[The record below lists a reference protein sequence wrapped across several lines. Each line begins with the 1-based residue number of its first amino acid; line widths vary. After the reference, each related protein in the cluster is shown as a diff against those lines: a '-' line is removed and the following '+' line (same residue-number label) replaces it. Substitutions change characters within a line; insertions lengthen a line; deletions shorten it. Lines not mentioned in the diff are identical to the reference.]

1 MAGRAQEQ
9 AGGADG
15 AGELVVVGRVGAAH
29 GVRGWLRLISFTDPP
44 DNLLGYR
51 PWSLKIGSAWRPVRV
66 EAAERRGA
74 GHVCRFAGIEDRAA
88 ASTLR
93 GALVAV
99 PAAALPGLAEGEH
112 YWRDL
117 IGLEV
122 VTGAGAGLGRVE
134 NLMETGANHALVTR
148 DGQRERLIPFIA
160 QVVREVDVA
169 RGAIVVDWE
178 ADF

>member
-1 MAGRAQEQ
+1 MAGRAQGQ
-9 AGGADG
+9 ADG
-15 AGELVVVGRVGAAH
+15 AGDLVVVGRVGAAH
-29 GVRGWLRLISFTDPP
+29 GERGWLRLTSFTDPP

-51 PWSLKIGSAWRPVRV
+51 PWSLQVAGAWRPVQV

-74 GHVCRFAGIEDRAA
+74 GLVCRFAGIEDRTA

-99 PAAALPGLAEGEH
+99 PPAALPGLGQGEH

-122 VTGAGAGLGRVE
+122 VTGAGAPLGKVE

>member
-1 MAGRAQEQ
+1 MAGQAQRQ
-9 AGGADG
+9 ADGADG

-51 PWSLKIGSAWRPVRV
+51 PWSLKVAGAWRPVRV

>member
-1 MAGRAQEQ
+1 MAGRAQRQ
-9 AGGADG
+9 AEGADG
-15 AGELVVVGRVGAAH
+15 AGDLVVVGRVGAAH

-51 PWSLKIGSAWRPVRV
+51 PWSLKVAGVWRPVCV

-74 GHVCRFAGIEDRAA
+74 SHVCRFAGIEDRAA